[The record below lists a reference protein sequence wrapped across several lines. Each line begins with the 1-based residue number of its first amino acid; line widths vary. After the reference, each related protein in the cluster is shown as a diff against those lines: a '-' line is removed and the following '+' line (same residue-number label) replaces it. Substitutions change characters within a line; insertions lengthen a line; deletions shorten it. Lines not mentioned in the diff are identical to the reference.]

1 MPLVTPVMA
10 SAHIPT
16 VTAVWDADARVFY
29 SQSTIPGLVIE
40 AETLDG
46 FRELVRELSPE
57 VMRENGVRASKAVF
71 LDVVGA
77 ERELLKL

>member
-1 MPLVTPVMA
+1 MPLVSPIMA

-16 VTAVWDADARVFY
+16 VTAIWDADARVFY

-40 AETLDG
+40 ADTLEE
-46 FRELVRELSPE
+46 FRALVRELSPE
-57 VMRENGVRASKAVF
+57 VMRENGMRATKAVF
-71 LDVVGA
+71 LDVAGV